1 MGYKK
6 IIPKLSDGLMVGFS
20 RETPT
25 SDPVMVVGRKKL
37 DNTIVVINAF
47 QGDEAREL
55 YEKLTTLKKGNDE

>member
-1 MGYKK
+1 MAYKK

-20 RETPT
+20 RVTPT

-55 YEKLTTLKKGNDE
+55 YEKLTTLKKGNNE